1 MKKVIAFI
9 CLTLCL
15 LVAAGC
21 SQTENTSSTA
31 TPAPTISTAEA
42 QPESS
47 AEENS
52 VVTPTPVPDTSSTS
66 ATALTVNFGDQGQP
80 FTLHL
85 YDNDT
90 AAAIARHVGTANWRL
105 PIYHYDDYENWEV
118 MQYYDIPSR
127 YEIPSNPESV
137 TNEKAGEVYY
147 SEPNRIVLFYG
158 GAEVTG
164 EYTPVGYFDATE
176 EFVREVEDN
185 PVLEGWGNKIVL
197 ISPGAEEPD
206 VSETSGLIDTPV
218 ETNNNELEKTNMIN
232 LQIGEQTLTAELADN
247 TSAQAFAEL
256 LREGPVTVQMHDYGN
271 FEKVGPLPT
280 SLPENN
286 EQITTEPG
294 DIILYQGN
302 SVTVYYD
309 VNTWNFTRL
318 GKVQGVTQQEFKDIL
333 GEGNVEITFSV

>member
-1 MKKVIAFI
+1 MKKTILFI
-9 CLTLCL
+9 VVTLCA
-15 LVAAGC
+15 LVLTGC
-21 SQTENTSSTA
+21 SQTENHSPSST
-31 TPAPTISTAEA
+31 PTLSSS
-42 QPESS
+42 ESS
-47 AEENS
+47 TEENS
-52 VVTPTPVPDTSSTS
+52 AVTPTPVPDTSSPS
-66 ATALTVNFGDQGQP
+66 PAALTVNFDDQGQP

-90 AAAIARHVGTANWRL
+90 AVAIARHVGTADWRL

-127 YEIPSNPESV
+127 YEIPSNPENV
-137 TNEKAGEVYY
+137 TSEKAGEVYY
-147 SEPNRIVLFYG
+147 SEPNRIVLFHG
-158 GAEVTG
+158 DAEVST

-176 EFVREVEDN
+176 EFVRAVEEN

-206 VSETSGLIDTPV
+206 ASDTSVLINPPA
-218 ETNNNELEKTNMIN
+218 ETNNDEVEESDMIN
-232 LQIGEQTLTAELADN
+232 LQIREHTLTAELADN

-302 SVTVYYD
+302 SITVYYD
-309 VNTWNFTRL
+309 ENTWNFTRL
-318 GKVQGVTQQEFKDIL
+318 GKVQGVTDEELRGIL
-333 GEGNVEITFSV
+333 GEEGVEIIFSLNNV

>member
-1 MKKVIAFI
+1 MKKTILFIIA
-9 CLTLCL
+9 TLCA
-15 LVAAGC
+15 LVLAGC
-21 SQTENTSSTA
+21 TQTENHTPSSTPTLTSSESSTA
-31 TPAPTISTAEA
+31 
-42 QPESS
+42 
-47 AEENS
+47 ENS
-52 VVTPTPVPDTSSTS
+52 TVTPTPVPDTSSTS

-90 AAAIARHVGTANWRL
+90 AATIARHVGTADWRL

-127 YEIPSNPESV
+127 YEIPSNPESI
-137 TNEKAGEVYY
+137 TSEKAGEVYY

-158 GAEVTG
+158 DAEVSA
-164 EYTPVGYFDATE
+164 EYTPVGYFDVTD
-176 EFVREVEDN
+176 EFIRAVEDN

-197 ISPGAEEPD
+197 IAPGSDEPEVSQTSVITTEEQ
-206 VSETSGLIDTPV
+206 E
-218 ETNNNELEKTNMIN
+218 ETNMIN

-302 SVTVYYD
+302 SITVYYD
-309 VNTWNFTRL
+309 KNTWNFTRL
-318 GKVQGVTQQEFKDIL
+318 GKVQGVTEQELREIL
-333 GEGNVEITFSV
+333 GAGDVEITFSLS

>member
-1 MKKVIAFI
+1 MKKVLVFI
-9 CLTLCL
+9 CLTLCAL
-15 LVAAGC
+15 IAAGC
-21 SQTENTSSTA
+21 SQTGDTSSAPTSTTATASSTA
-31 TPAPTISTAEA
+31 ES
-42 QPESS
+42 QPESGPES
-47 AEENS
+47 APE
-52 VVTPTPVPDTSSTS
+52 TAS
-66 ATALTVNFGDQGQP
+66 AATLTVRFGDQGAP

-90 AAAIARHVGTANWRL
+90 AAAIARHVGTADWRL
-105 PIYHYDDYENWEV
+105 PIYHYDDFENSEV

-137 TNEKAGEVYY
+137 TSEKAGEVYY

-158 GAEVTG
+158 DAQASG

-176 EFVREVEDN
+176 NFVRAVEEN
-185 PVLEGWGNKIVL
+185 PMLEGWGNKIVQ
-197 ISPGAEEPD
+197 IAPGSDEPEVSQTSVITTEEQ
-206 VSETSGLIDTPV
+206 E
-218 ETNNNELEKTNMIN
+218 ETNMIN
-232 LQIGEQTLTAELADN
+232 LQIGEQNLTAKLADN

-256 LREGPVTVQMHDYGN
+256 LQEGPVTVQMSNYGN

-286 EQITTEPG
+286 QQITTEPG

-302 SVTVYYD
+302 SITVYYD

-318 GKVQGVTQQEFKDIL
+318 GRVQGVTQQELKDIL
-333 GEGNVEITFSV
+333 SKGDVEITFTLSNS

>member
-1 MKKVIAFI
+1 MKKTILFIIA
-9 CLTLCL
+9 TLCA
-15 LVAAGC
+15 LVLVGC
-21 SQTENTSSTA
+21 SQNEKHTPSSTHTLSSSESSTEESSAA
-31 TPAPTISTAEA
+31 TPAS
-42 QPESS
+42 
-47 AEENS
+47 
-52 VVTPTPVPDTSSTS
+52 VPDTSS

-90 AAAIARHVGTANWRL
+90 AAAIARHVGTADWRL

-127 YEIPSNPESV
+127 YEIPSHPENITS
-137 TNEKAGEVYY
+137 EKAGEVYY

-158 GAEVTG
+158 DAEVSA

-176 EFVREVEDN
+176 EFIRAVEDN

-197 ISPGAEEPD
+197 IAPGSDEPEVSQTSVITTEEQEESD
-206 VSETSGLIDTPV
+206 
-218 ETNNNELEKTNMIN
+218 MIN
-232 LQIGEQTLTAELADN
+232 LQIGEHTLTAELADN

-256 LREGPVTVQMHDYGN
+256 LREGPVTVQTHDYGN

-294 DIILYQGN
+294 DIILYQG
-302 SVTVYYD
+302 SSITVYYD
-309 VNTWNFTRL
+309 ENTWNFTRL
-318 GKVQGVTQQEFKDIL
+318 GKVQDVTPEELKGIL
-333 GEGNVEITFSV
+333 GEGDVEIIFSLNNV

>member
-1 MKKVIAFI
+1 MKKTILFIIA
-9 CLTLCL
+9 TLCA
-15 LVAAGC
+15 LVLAGC
-21 SQTENTSSTA
+21 SQTKNHTPSST
-31 TPAPTISTAEA
+31 PTLSFS
-42 QPESS
+42 ESS
-47 AEENS
+47 TEENS
-52 VVTPTPVPDTSSTS
+52 AVTPAPVPDTSS
-66 ATALTVNFGDQGQP
+66 ATALTVSFGDQGQP

-90 AAAIARHVGTANWRL
+90 AAAIARHVGTADWRL

-118 MQYYDIPSR
+118 MQYCDIPSR

-137 TNEKAGEVYY
+137 TSEKAGEVYY

-158 GAEVTG
+158 DAEVSA

-176 EFVREVEDN
+176 EFVRAVEDN

-197 ISPGAEEPD
+197 IGPGAEEPA
-206 VSETSGLIDTPV
+206 VSETSVLIDTPT
-218 ETNNNELEKTNMIN
+218 ETNNNEMEESDMIN
-232 LQIGEQTLTAELADN
+232 LQIGEHTLTAELADN
-247 TSAQAFAEL
+247 TSAQVFAEL

-302 SVTVYYD
+302 SITVYYD
-309 VNTWNFTRL
+309 ENTWNFTRL
-318 GKVQGVTQQEFKDIL
+318 GKVQGVTDEELRGIL
-333 GEGNVEITFSV
+333 GEGDVEIIFSLNNV

>member
-1 MKKVIAFI
+1 MKKTILFI
-9 CLTLCL
+9 MTTLCA
-15 LVAAGC
+15 LVLTGC
-21 SQTENTSSTA
+21 SQSENHSTSS
-31 TPAPTISTAEA
+31 PPTLVSSGS
-42 QPESS
+42 SS
-47 AEENS
+47 AA
-52 VVTPTPVPDTSSTS
+52 TPTPAPDTSSTS

-90 AAAIARHVGTANWRL
+90 AAAIARHVGTADWRL

-127 YEIPSNPESV
+127 YEIPSNPENV
-137 TNEKAGEVYY
+137 TSERAGEVYY

-158 GAEVTG
+158 DAQVSG

-176 EFVREVEDN
+176 DFVSAVENN
-185 PVLEGWGNKIVL
+185 PVLEGWGNKIVRIAPGSNEPE
-197 ISPGAEEPD
+197 ISQTSVITTEEQEE
-206 VSETSGLIDTPV
+206 S
-218 ETNNNELEKTNMIN
+218 NMIN
-232 LQIGEQTLTAELADN
+232 LQIEAHNLTAELADY

-256 LREGPVTVQMHDYGN
+256 LQEGPVTVQMHDYGN
-271 FEKVGPLPT
+271 FEKIGPLPT
-280 SLPENN
+280 SLPESN

-309 VNTWNFTRL
+309 ENTWNFTRL
-318 GKVQGVTQQEFKDIL
+318 GKVQGVTQQELKDIL
-333 GEGNVEITFSV
+333 GEGDVEITFSVG